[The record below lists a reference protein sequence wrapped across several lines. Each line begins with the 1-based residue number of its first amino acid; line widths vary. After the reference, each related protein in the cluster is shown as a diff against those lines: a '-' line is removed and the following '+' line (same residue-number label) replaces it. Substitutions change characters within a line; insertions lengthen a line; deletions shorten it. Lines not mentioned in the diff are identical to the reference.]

1 MASPENGVVSATEAE
16 RPLSIGIV
24 AGEASGDILGANLM
38 RAILKVEPSATFV
51 GIGGPAMR
59 DVGMRSLYSI
69 DVLSINGF
77 KDPIARL
84 PSLIGI
90 LRNLV
95 RTFTRPS
102 DGQRPVDVVIGVDF
116 NVFNLLLERIVHR
129 RGVPTA
135 HYVSPSVY
143 FWRRGR
149 LKSIR
154 RSTDVVLAL
163 YPFEPPLYSEYQARA
178 VFVGH
183 PIARE
188 IELTDGDDAAKAR
201 ARGALGIADGQ
212 FVIALLP
219 GSRRSEIEYLGEPF
233 LAAATRLTG
242 RFETPPKFLIPVVNE
257 KVGTMLEAM
266 RARRELD
273 LELIDGQSR
282 TCIQAADFVLSK
294 SGTATLE
301 TLLLR
306 RPMVITYRVG
316 ALTARFVRALS
327 HSVHIGLPNIL
338 HGGQLV
344 PELLQE
350 DCVAD
355 KLADAVMDEW
365 TRFCSTSAYLDE
377 CERIHRELRLD
388 DGETAARAVLD
399 VIGDRGSLRRQ

>member
-1 MASPENGVVSATEAE
+1 MASPENGAVSATEPATAL
-16 RPLSIGIV
+16 RIGIV

-38 RAILKVEPSATFV
+38 RAILREVPDATFI
-51 GIGGPAMR
+51 GIGGAEMR
-59 DVGMRSLYSI
+59 AIGMESLYSI

-77 KDPIARL
+77 KDPILRL

-95 RTFTRPS
+95 RVFTGRA
-102 DGQRPVDVVIGVDF
+102 DGMEPVDVVIGVDF

-129 RGVPTA
+129 RGVPTV

-163 YPFEPPLYSEYQARA
+163 YPFEPRLYSEYQARA

-188 IELTDGDDAAKAR
+188 IDLDAGSAEAKTAARRDLGLDSDG
-201 ARGALGIADGQ
+201 

-219 GSRRSEIEYLGEPF
+219 GSRGSEIEFLGEIF
-233 LAAATRLTG
+233 LATAALLTA
-242 RFETPPKFLIPVVNE
+242 ELDHPKFIVPVVNE
-257 KVGTMLEAM
+257 KIAGMLDNLRKAVDV
-266 RARRELD
+266 D
-273 LELIDGQSR
+273 LELVVGESR
-282 TCIQAADFVLSK
+282 KCIQASDFVLTK

-301 TLLLR
+301 TMLLR

-316 ALTARFVRALS
+316 TLTAAFVRALS
-327 HSVHIGLPNIL
+327 HSVHVGLPNIL
-338 HGGQLV
+338 HGGELV

-350 DCVAD
+350 DCEPE
-355 KLADAVMDEW
+355 KLCRAVVEAW
-365 TRFCSTSAYLDE
+365 QRYSTTPDYLEE

-399 VIGDRGSLRRQ
+399 VARDLSSPRSQ